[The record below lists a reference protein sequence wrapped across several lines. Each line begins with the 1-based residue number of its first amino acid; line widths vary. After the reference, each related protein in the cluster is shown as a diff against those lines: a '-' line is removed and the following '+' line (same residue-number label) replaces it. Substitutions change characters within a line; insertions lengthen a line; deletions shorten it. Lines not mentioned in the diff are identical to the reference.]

1 MLMHFLYRR
10 MVKIVASVEVKQ
22 DMFNGLIKTKCF
34 RLIKIKYINLKRI
47 FSEFKFCKK
56 YQNITF
62 LLQHRHVLD
71 RKNI

>member
-34 RLIKIKYINLKRI
+34 RLIKIKYISLKRI

-56 YQNITF
+56 YQNTTF